1 LEWYVFAGLDHRL
14 IVRNIF
20 LDGTVFRDSP
30 SVRHRPHVYDLR
42 LGFSLRYQALR
53 VSMTRVKRSEEF
65 FSAAGHG
72 GDQTFDSIN
81 FSLEF

>member
-1 LEWYVFAGLDHRL
+1 
-14 IVRNIF
+14 
-20 LDGTVFRDSP
+20 
-30 SVRHRPHVYDLR
+30 
-42 LGFSLRYQALR
+42 
-53 VSMTRVKRSEEF
+53 MTRVKRSEEF